1 MLAAW
6 KHALHMTKMIQ
17 VRNVPERVHRTLKA
31 RAAEAGMTLSDYLL
45 AELEDVAG
53 RPSPSEMR
61 ERLER
66 RSRVVEGES
75 SADALRAVRE
85 TR

>member
-1 MLAAW
+1 MS
-6 KHALHMTKMIQ
+6 KMIQ
-17 VRNVPERVHRTLKA
+17 IRNVPDTIHRTLKA

-45 AELEDVAG
+45 AELEDAAR
-53 RPSPSEMR
+53 RPSPREMR

-66 RSRVVEGES
+66 RSRVLGGES
-75 SADALRAVRE
+75 SAEALGVSRA

>member
-1 MLAAW
+1 MPSAW
-6 KHALHMTKMIQ
+6 KHARHMTKMIQ

-45 AELEDVAG
+45 AELQDVAG

>member
-45 AELEDVAG
+45 AELQDVAG